1 MKYKID
7 RPRGRRSQE
16 ATHRRY
22 TIRARKRM
30 MARIKAERRIGMSV
44 QLRLE
49 GVTETIVVSHPCS
62 ALPVDFMKR
71 MSQQSIQDT
80 IRTRYEDI
88 KTLFVAGNVEVKF
101 PSYAYFVKK
110 KKGLRISIKRILTS
124 SLRTV
129 YPSFLVKKFGAVLN
143 ERQMKEIMDKW
154 VSFINTGA

>member
-1 MKYKID
+1 
-7 RPRGRRSQE
+7 
-16 ATHRRY
+16 
-22 TIRARKRM
+22 
-30 MARIKAERRIGMSV
+30 
-44 QLRLE
+44 
-49 GVTETIVVSHPCS
+49 
-62 ALPVDFMKR
+62 

-80 IRTRYEDI
+80 IRTRYEDV